1 MTGEWDFLVGSF
13 FLHSAP
19 PVRGRNTM
27 RRSISANA
35 NVAAVVA
42 VIRLANASVVRG
54 TRMDRLH
61 EMYLDKHLKSG
72 KPDTCDSTF
81 SDEPGFPPCRVLGL
95 PTTGSSQIT
104 NLQRQWQETQLLSTS
119 RWVASSPLEHL
130 IAG

>member
-1 MTGEWDFLVGSF
+1 
-13 FLHSAP
+13 
-19 PVRGRNTM
+19 M

-54 TRMDRLH
+54 TRMEILH
-61 EMYLDKHLKSG
+61 GMYLKKHPKTG
-72 KPDTCDSTF
+72 KRDTCDADFGGCTF
-81 SDEPGFPPCRVLGL
+81 AEQPVLPPSRVLGL
-95 PTTGSSQIT
+95 TNGRSQTTS
-104 NLQRQWQETQLLSTS
+104 LQRPWQATQLPATS

>member
-1 MTGEWDFLVGSF
+1 
-13 FLHSAP
+13 
-19 PVRGRNTM
+19 M

-61 EMYLDKHLKSG
+61 EMYLNKHLKAG
-72 KPDTCDSTF
+72 KPGKCAIDFDGGSF
-81 SDEPGFPPCRVLGL
+81 ADEPVLPPCKVLGL
-95 PTTGSSQIT
+95 QPAGRLQTTS
-104 NLQRQWQETQLLSTS
+104 LQTSQWQETQLLSTP

>member
-1 MTGEWDFLVGSF
+1 
-13 FLHSAP
+13 
-19 PVRGRNTM
+19 M

-61 EMYLDKHLKSG
+61 EMYLNKHLKTG
-72 KPDTCDSTF
+72 KRDTCEDTF
-81 SDEPGFPPCRVLGL
+81 ADEPVLPPSRVLGL
-95 PTTGSSQIT
+95 PSGRLQTTS
-104 NLQRQWQETQLLSTS
+104 LQRQWQETQLPATS
-119 RWVASSPLEHL
+119 RWVASSPLELL